1 MLQQLAPSR
10 ARRRVATILAAA
22 VAMTALAALAV
33 TMLVPALADDGDP
46 GDGSQPAVA
55 VDLGQRVAR
64 CALQINSP
72 WQGDPDIGQVEFW
85 VSYKA
90 EGYSGY
96 YVAANPVVVDTKITD
111 FGGDNV
117 DLDGDVTS
125 ISTRGGTVLQTD
137 TYTHLWAT
145 KHKSDGTTD
154 GSDWTPP
161 GLRTNADVATLEQYG
176 EWAASGRYCD
186 AHALTPQ
193 TYVPQVEAD

>member
-1 MLQQLAPSR
+1 MLQQFTPSG

-22 VAMTALAALAV
+22 AAMAALAALAV

-46 GDGSQPAVA
+46 AAVGGN
-55 VDLGQRVAR
+55 LGQRVAH

-72 WQGDPDIGQVEFW
+72 WQGDPDIGQLEFW
-85 VSYKA
+85 VTYKV
-90 EGYSGY
+90 EGYYGY
-96 YVAANPVVVDTKITD
+96 YVAVDPAVVDTKISD

-125 ISTRGGTVLQTD
+125 ISTRSATVDQRPVLQTD

-154 GSDWTPP
+154 GADWTPP
-161 GLRTNADVATLEQYG
+161 GLRTNADVGTLEQYG
-176 EWAASGRYCD
+176 EWAAGGRYCD
-186 AHALTPQ
+186 AHALSPQ
-193 TYVPQVEAD
+193 TYVPTVER

>member
-22 VAMTALAALAV
+22 AAMAALAALAV

-46 GDGSQPAVA
+46 GDGSQPADA
-55 VDLGQRVAR
+55 FDLGQRVAR
-64 CALQINSP
+64 CALRITSP
-72 WQGDPDIGQVEFW
+72 WQGDPDVGQLEFW

-96 YVAANPVVVDTKITD
+96 YVAVDPVVVDTKITD

-137 TYTHLWAT
+137 VYSHL
-145 KHKSDGTTD
+145 
-154 GSDWTPP
+154 
-161 GLRTNADVATLEQYG
+161 
-176 EWAASGRYCD
+176 
-186 AHALTPQ
+186 
-193 TYVPQVEAD
+193 